1 MSESCVCACMP
12 WPMPWILER
21 RRRAH
26 VCEEHGEEPH
36 LSMHVSHNV
45 TMYAVPDHVRSR
57 AWCSPLDESWI
68 DSLRGAGDTSP
79 IRGGRSGRFDRNS
92 FSVIMPV
99 IMLLAAAAG
108 FGPAPL
114 VEPLRLSAAVSSRRA
129 VSARM
134 QESLTAFL
142 EDRAGVSS
150 KFMPQASAKFVRNST
165 SGGCRRS

>member
-1 MSESCVCACMP
+1 MCVKSMAKSRTSPCMCLTMSQCMSCRIICA
-12 WPMPWILER
+12 
-21 RRRAH
+21 
-26 VCEEHGEEPH
+26 EPG
-36 LSMHVSHNV
+36 
-45 TMYAVPDHVRSR
+45 VR
-57 AWCSPLDESWI
+57 CSPLDESWI
-68 DSLRGAGDTSP
+68 DSERETRHP
-79 IRGGRSGRFDRNS
+79 NRGGRSGRFDRNS
-92 FSVIMPV
+92 FSVIMAV

-150 KFMPQASAKFVRNST
+150 KFMPQVSAKFVRNST

>member
-1 MSESCVCACMP
+1 MCACMP

-45 TMYAVPDHVRSR
+45 TMCAVPDPVRSR
-57 AWCSPLDESWI
+57 ACGVLLLMRVAGLTCSIERETRRPV
-68 DSLRGAGDTSP
+68 
-79 IRGGRSGRFDRNS
+79 RGGRSGRFDRNS

-150 KFMPQASAKFVRNST
+150 KFMPQVSAKFVRNSA
-165 SGGCRRS
+165 SGGFRRS

>member
-1 MSESCVCACMP
+1 MCVKSMAKSRTSPCMCLTMSQCMP
-12 WPMPWILER
+12 CRIM
-21 RRRAH
+21 
-26 VCEEHGEEPH
+26 C
-36 LSMHVSHNV
+36 
-45 TMYAVPDHVRSR
+45 
-57 AWCSPLDESWI
+57 
-68 DSLRGAGDTSP
+68 GAGRGVLLLMRVAGLTCSIERETRRP
-79 IRGGRSGRFDRNS
+79 VRGGRSGRFDRNS

-108 FGPAPL
+108 FGPAPV

-150 KFMPQASAKFVRNST
+150 KFMPQVSAKFVRNST